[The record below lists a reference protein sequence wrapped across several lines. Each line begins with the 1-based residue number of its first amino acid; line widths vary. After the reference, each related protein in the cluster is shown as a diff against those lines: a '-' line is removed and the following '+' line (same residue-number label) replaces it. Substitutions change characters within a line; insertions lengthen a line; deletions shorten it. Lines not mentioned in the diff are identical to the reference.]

1 MLIDALVLAGGHST
15 RLGSIPKARLSYRAR
30 TLLEHT
36 VAAVAVLRTTVVVGD
51 VTAQS
56 LPAGVLVTREKPAF
70 AGPAAAIGA
79 GLDRLGATGAEPA
92 AVTVVLACDM
102 PGVESALPLLLDR
115 ARSAEALQDG
125 LIAVDSAGRLQPLLA
140 AYRTEALVA
149 AVASQRERG
158 TLEGLSVF
166 QLIRP
171 LDLREIVVPDEATA
185 DVDTWADAARWGI
198 ENPDIETTS
207 HSPTQ
212 TTAKEQK
219 MTNDEQSTQ
228 DEQRAKEDEKLRQW
242 CAKVAE
248 ATGVPELEVD
258 LKTVLGLAGR
268 AAHAVMRPAAPLTTF
283 IVGYAAGMAAGS
295 GKATPAEAFTAAA
308 DAGFQLCRDEMN
320 SASTD
325 A

>member
-1 MLIDALVLAGGHST
+1 VLIDALVLAGGRST

-30 TLLEHT
+30 SLLEHT
-36 VAAVAVLRTTVVVGD
+36 VAALSAVRTTVVVGD

-56 LPAGVLVTREKPAF
+56 LPAEVLVTREEPAF

-79 GLDRLGATGAEPA
+79 GLDRLGATGDEPA

-102 PGVESALPLLLDR
+102 PGVEAALPLLLDQ
-115 ARSAEALQDG
+115 AREAEVLQDG
-125 LIAVDSAGRLQPLLA
+125 LIAVDSVGRLQPLLA

-149 AVASQRERG
+149 AVAAQREGG

-171 LDLREIVVPDEATA
+171 LELREITVPDEATA

-198 ENPDIETTS
+198 ENPGIAITS
-207 HSPTQ
+207 HSPRSDHCKG
-212 TTAKEQK
+212 AK

-228 DEQRAKEDEKLRQW
+228 DEQRAKEDEALRQW

-283 IVGYAAGMAAGS
+283 IVGYAAGIAAGS

-308 DAGFQLCRDEMN
+308 DAGFQLAREAMN